1 MANEI
6 SISSE
11 FLLDFQALARELE
24 KKHPIKVEL
33 VKITGKRWSYIA
45 GHTMVAH
52 DCFARPLPLGKNLG
66 LMVYFEGK
74 LTMTDEEVAA
84 HFKSLVE
91 KK

>member
-11 FLLDFQALARELE
+11 LLFDFQALAREFE
-24 KKHPIKVEL
+24 KKYPIKVQL
-33 VKITGKRWSYIA
+33 VKITGKRWSYLA
-45 GHTMVAH
+45 GHTFVSH
-52 DCFARPLPLGKNLG
+52 DCFARPLPLSANLG
-66 LMVYFEGK
+66 LMVYFEDK
-74 LTMTDEEVAA
+74 LTLKDENIIP